1 MKLTPITDTFTV
13 ASQPDESE
21 IAILGTHGTRLLINN
36 RPEHEEPGQ
45 PDSAVEA
52 AAAEAAG
59 LRYRHIPVTGGSITR
74 TDVEAF
80 GQAVHEAGGP
90 VVAHCR
96 SGTRSLTLWVIGE
109 VLGGRMSRDDV
120 VAFGAERGFDL
131 SGALSWL
138 RVHS

>member
-21 IAILGTHGTRLLINN
+21 IATLGALGTSLLINN

-45 PDSAVEA
+45 PESASESA
-52 AAAEAAG
+52 ATEAAG

-74 TDVEAF
+74 ADVEAF
-80 GQAVHEAGGP
+80 GQAVSEAGGA

-109 VLGGRMSRDDV
+109 VLGGRMARDDIM
-120 VAFGAERGFDL
+120 AFGAERGFDL
-131 SGALSWL
+131 SGAVRWL
-138 RVHS
+138 EAHS